1 MAQGKRSLR
10 MTPTYFHIMLS
21 LVGDEQHGYA
31 IMQEVERRTG
41 GGLKLGPGSLHWAL
55 NRLVDEGLI
64 EEHAERP
71 AEGDDERRRYY
82 RLTVDGHHVLQRETR
97 ILADIVE
104 HAREPEVLGGATS

>member
-41 GGLKLGPGSLHWAL
+41 GGLKLGPGSLYWAL
-55 NRLVDEGLI
+55 NRLVQTGLI
-64 EEHAERP
+64 EEHGERP
-71 AEGDDERRRYY
+71 KQGDDERRRYY
-82 RLTVDGHHVLQRETR
+82 RLTSDGQDVLQRETR

-104 HAREPEVLGGATS
+104 HAREQEVLGSKPS